1 MWNMKYQLT
10 PYGTNSFCKFSVKPV
25 RIFKMKGRLDGGC
38 SWLVVLGSFI
48 SQFIVMGIHQV
59 FGVLYI
65 DLLQEFGE
73 NKAGTGKNLQRSSVF
88 SLNAVMF
95 HRYLDSEDTIWCVVL
110 YYFLVV

>member
-1 MWNMKYQLT
+1 MKEQ
-10 PYGTNSFCKFSVKPV
+10 
-25 RIFKMKGRLDGGC
+25 LDGGY

-73 NKAGTGKNLQRSSVF
+73 NKATTGKNLQ
-88 SLNAVMF
+88 
-95 HRYLDSEDTIWCVVL
+95 
-110 YYFLVV
+110 